1 MKIFYKRSIWV
12 MLTVYLI
19 LWLIVTLVAGNVLE
33 SYKKVINTT
42 LGLTGFR
49 METIDPEGMK
59 NADLEY
65 SNQLM

>member
-42 LGLTGFR
+42 RQNFDTEIIQELFIFL
-49 METIDPEGMK
+49 MK
-59 NADLEY
+59 
-65 SNQLM
+65 

>member
-33 SYKKVINTT
+33 SYKKSHKYHARSY
-42 LGLTGFR
+42 GFQ
-49 METIDPEGMK
+49 DG
-59 NADLEY
+59 DH
-65 SNQLM
+65 